1 MQGIINKIFAREIL
15 DSRGNPTVEAVV
27 VLNSGIVAKASCPSG
42 ASTGSHEAHELRDG
56 DIGRYGGKGVIRAV
70 ENINSIIAPAL
81 IGKEASMQADI
92 DHIMIELDGTENKS
106 RLGANAILAVSV
118 AVAKAA
124 AKYNK
129 TELYRY
135 LGYDGKCKWPTP
147 MLNILNGGAHA
158 SNNLDIQEFMIL
170 PHLTT
175 LPENIRAGS
184 EIFHLLGSILRR
196 EGYATGVGD
205 EGGYAPN
212 LASDEDA
219 IKMLCRAITE
229 GGYSIENIGIALDV
243 AASEWYKDNQY
254 TMPKRQKKASSSDLI
269 QYYSDL
275 CEKYPV
281 LSIEDGLNED
291 DFDGW
296 KRMTDALGKK
306 IMLVGDDLF
315 VTNPKR
321 LSMGIKLGI
330 GNTILIKPNQIGTLT
345 ETLKVIELA
354 RGAGYKVIIS
364 HRSGETTDSYIA
376 DIAVATGAEY
386 IKAGAPCRGE
396 RVAKYNR
403 LTEIY
408 ALETQYEK

>member
-1 MQGIINKIFAREIL
+1 
-15 DSRGNPTVEAVV
+15 
-27 VLNSGIVAKASCPSG
+27 
-42 ASTGSHEAHELRDG
+42 
-56 DIGRYGGKGVIRAV
+56 
-70 ENINSIIAPAL
+70 
-81 IGKEASMQADI
+81 
-92 DHIMIELDGTENKS
+92 
-106 RLGANAILAVSV
+106 
-118 AVAKAA
+118 
-124 AKYNK
+124 
-129 TELYRY
+129 
-135 LGYDGKCKWPTP
+135 
-147 MLNILNGGAHA
+147 
-158 SNNLDIQEFMIL
+158 
-170 PHLTT
+170 
-175 LPENIRAGS
+175 
-184 EIFHLLGSILRR
+184 
-196 EGYATGVGD
+196 
-205 EGGYAPN
+205 
-212 LASDEDA
+212 
-219 IKMLCRAITE
+219 MLCRAITE

-243 AASEWYKDNQY
+243 AATEWYKDNQY
-254 TMPKRQKKASSSDLI
+254 TMPKRQKIASSSDLI